1 LVKLDVDT
9 DHSLA
14 YGMQPEAAA
23 YFVRSRAFEVVK
35 LSKKGEGGLTE
46 LPDGPVPNVEIVAS
60 YSKNDVL
67 MSGWALGEKKYIAGK
82 AAMVNVPMGQGN
94 VVLFGFRP
102 QFRGQPRGTYKLFFN
117 SLLDV
122 SKDQMKET
130 INQQD

>member
-1 LVKLDVDT
+1 
-9 DHSLA
+9 
-14 YGMQPEAAA
+14 M
-23 YFVRSRAFEVVK
+23 
-35 LSKKGEGGLTE
+35 
-46 LPDGPVPNVEIVAS
+46 PNVEIVAS